1 MIVKKFI
8 RLIGTYLL
16 VLIIVLILAVNDVVI
31 SFASPLMQGEAIY
44 IVQPDDTLNSIALQ
58 FGVSASELQSVN
70 NIADP
75 NTLMIGQ
82 RLTIPGLSSVDG
94 ILTTSELPLGTSLTS
109 LLRQYRLK
117 QDDLKMLNRITS
129 PSETIAGLKYILP
142 LDEDEELLNPLMQ
155 VQHDETPLEA
165 AIRASTSQWIFLEDN
180 QLSGT
185 WDLLPGETLYSQGD
199 NDPDQDLLNEI
210 PKITINNVPLIQGET
225 TEIMLESEEVLT
237 ISGEINEE
245 PINFYSD
252 NGTNYYSFS
261 GVHALSEIGPV
272 NLKITT
278 IHQDGRTGSFEQLV
292 LIAAGGYGN
301 EYVNVSDEYLD
312 QSVIEE
318 EDSRVQ
324 EILRNSSSERYWE
337 GRFQYPVDEPC
348 LNSSFG
354 QRRDYNNGG
363 LFFYHTGIDFG
374 VCAPNLNIY
383 ASAAGKVIFADE
395 LTIRGNAILIDHGWG
410 VVSGYWHLSEFNVS
424 EGAVVQAG
432 DLIGQ
437 IGNTGRSAGPH
448 LHFEIDIFG
457 TPVNPLTWLEQAFPS
472 SEP

>member
-1 MIVKKFI
+1 MFSID
-8 RLIGTYLL
+8 TYL
-16 VLIIVLILAVNDVVI
+16 
-31 SFASPLMQGEAIY
+31 G
-44 IVQPDDTLNSIALQ
+44 
-58 FGVSASELQSVN
+58 
-70 NIADP
+70 
-75 NTLMIGQ
+75 
-82 RLTIPGLSSVDG
+82 
-94 ILTTSELPLGTSLTS
+94 
-109 LLRQYRLK
+109 
-117 QDDLKMLNRITS
+117 
-129 PSETIAGLKYILP
+129 
-142 LDEDEELLNPLMQ
+142 
-155 VQHDETPLEA
+155 
-165 AIRASTSQWIFLEDN
+165 
-180 QLSGT
+180 
-185 WDLLPGETLYSQGD
+185 
-199 NDPDQDLLNEI
+199 
-210 PKITINNVPLIQGET
+210 
-225 TEIMLESEEVLT
+225 
-237 ISGEINEE
+237 
-245 PINFYSD
+245 
-252 NGTNYYSFS
+252 
-261 GVHALSEIGPV
+261 
-272 NLKITT
+272 
-278 IHQDGRTGSFEQLV
+278 
-292 LIAAGGYGN
+292 
-301 EYVNVSDEYLD
+301 
-312 QSVIEE
+312 
-318 EDSRVQ
+318 
-324 EILRNSSSERYWE
+324 E